1 MVIYKKKLSIQT
13 EILIDI
19 GIFMNYSYP
28 IRGYGSLAE
37 SDGNFLTEEISQ
49 EEYPILTLVDKTNQ
63 LGETK
68 CSSPIQAD
76 HLESE
81 SEELFLENDEELY
94 SDPQS
99 GIHSSLVTYFK
110 TINRFRLLSEEE
122 ERILAKRIKE
132 NEEKFKNLVIKWNKI
147 FKKDFIGGFSTTHMK
162 AICKKTQQ
170 VNGTFHLFDDLI
182 RLERERKKVNRALK
196 RLSHRSNG
204 KNELQKEL
212 YKVEAEISKCIA
224 QMNLTKSNIKKMKQV
239 LKKISNDKKRTKRH
253 QFGEQELRRMLRE
266 ISHTS
271 KEIKTAKNELVQAN
285 LRIVISIAK
294 KYCQHG
300 IPLSDLIQEGNL
312 GLIRAIDT
320 YDYRRGHRF
329 ITYATWWIRQA
340 VLRVIDC
347 HSRTIRTPVYIREK
361 MNQILKVSN
370 RLLQEYKRK
379 PTLEEIANATNI
391 PSETIEK
398 VTQSFTDSLSID
410 TSFEENGKREIKS
423 SLNHKNNSILEQAIS
438 SNLSQIIDLILSNLT
453 QREREIVK
461 LRFGIGE
468 RHDHTLEEIGKRF
481 KVSRERIRQIL
492 EKTLGKL
499 KTPNNVRNLKE
510 FIEFNGSCLA
520 NDAGKKCSV

>member
-1 MVIYKKKLSIQT
+1 
-13 EILIDI
+13 
-19 GIFMNYSYP
+19 MNYSYP

-37 SDGNFLTEEISQ
+37 LDESFLTEEISQ

-63 LGETK
+63 LGETR

-76 HLESE
+76 HLESK
-81 SEELFLENDEELY
+81 SEELSLESDEELY
-94 SDPQS
+94 SNSQ
-99 GIHSSLVTYFK
+99 GGAHSSLVTYFK
-110 TINRFRLLSEEE
+110 TINRFRLLSEGEE
-122 ERILAKRIKE
+122 KILAKRIKE
-132 NEEKFKNLVIKWNKI
+132 NEEKFKSLIIKWNQT
-147 FKKDFIGGFSTTHMK
+147 FKKDFIGGFSATHMK
-162 AICKKTQQ
+162 EIRKKTQR
-170 VNGTFHLFDDLI
+170 VNGTFHLFDDLL
-182 RLERERKKVNRALK
+182 RLERKRKRVTRALK

-212 YKVEAEISKCIA
+212 YKVEATISKSIA
-224 QMNLTKSNIKKMKQV
+224 QLNLTKTTINMIIGN
-239 LKKISNDKKRTKRH
+239 LKKISNSHKRTKRH

-266 ISHTS
+266 IGHTS
-271 KEIKTAKNELVQAN
+271 KEIKVAKNELMQAN
-285 LRIVISIAK
+285 LRIVITIAK
-294 KYCQHG
+294 KYYQHG

-347 HSRTIRTPVYIREK
+347 HSRTIRTPVYMREK

-379 PTLEEIANATNI
+379 PTLEEIAKTINI
-391 PSETIEK
+391 PLETIEK
-398 VTQSFTDSLSID
+398 VTQSFTDTLSID
-410 TSFEENGKREIKS
+410 TFIEENGERAINS
-423 SLNHKNNSILEQAIS
+423 SLNHKNNSILDQAIS

-492 EKTLGKL
+492 EKTLRKL
-499 KTPNNVRNLKE
+499 KAPNNVRNLKE
-510 FIEFNGSCLA
+510 FIEFNGSI
-520 NDAGKKCSV
+520 